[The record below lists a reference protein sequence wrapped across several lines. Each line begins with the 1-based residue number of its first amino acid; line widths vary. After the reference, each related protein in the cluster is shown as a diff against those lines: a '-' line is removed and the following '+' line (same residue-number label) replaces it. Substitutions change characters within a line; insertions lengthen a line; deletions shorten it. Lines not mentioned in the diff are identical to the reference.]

1 MELLSG
7 IRISKQ
13 NFITI
18 SLAKTVWR
26 KKNFQKRYEEKTEP
40 TSMKFMSISV
50 ILRCTWRVCFTEL
63 GAVFSSYL
71 FWKIFFLETVFA
83 SEIAMKFC
91 YKMSLIENNS
101 ICRFGCGGGFMLL
114 LHPVYPNIP
123 IIKLGAVFSWY
134 LFWKFFFLQ
143 TVFASEIV
151 MKFCIEMSITE
162 NNSIYRFGC
171 GGGGYHFFP
180 PYNYSEQAKILLNKA
195 SPRIWCGK

>member
-1 MELLSG
+1 MELLSA
-7 IRISKQ
+7 IQ
-13 NFITI
+13 NSITI

-26 KKNFQKRYEEKTEP
+26 KKNFQKRYEEKIKA

-50 ILRCTWRVCFTEL
+50 ILWCTWRVCFTDL

-71 FWKIFFLETVFA
+71 FWKFFFLETVFA

-123 IIKLGAVFSWY
+123 IIKLGAVFVSY

-151 MKFCIEMSITE
+151 MKFCFEMSLAE
-162 NNSIYRFGC
+162 KNFIYCFGC
-171 GGGGYHFFP
+171 GGGVHHYAP
-180 PYNYSEQAKILLNKA
+180 PYITLVQCY
-195 SPRIWCGK
+195 